1 MTETLER
8 LWTQQFPT
16 SEFNA
21 DDPRLIVVRDFTEFF
36 QNQGRN
42 LFKLVRCGPV
52 PGGLR
57 R

>member
-8 LWTQQFPT
+8 LWSQQFPT

-36 QNQGRN
+36 QNQGRS
-42 LFKLVRCGPV
+42 LFKLVRRGRV
-52 PGGLR
+52 PGRSR